1 MEAWQI
7 LITIGIVAFIAEIF
21 TAGFISGSIGIGF
34 LFSAVGSFFGL
45 DAKWQILLFAL
56 GVALTYFL
64 IRPVILKYGYRKSN
78 IKTNRDVLLNKKGIV
93 TQDISA
99 EKNTG
104 RVLID
109 GDDWKA
115 RSENEEIIKQ
125 GTTVKVVSIDSIVL
139 IVKPLN

>member
-1 MEAWQI
+1 MEVWQI
-7 LITIGIVAFIAEIF
+7 LVTIGIVAFIVEIF
-21 TAGFISGSIGIGF
+21 TSGFISGSVGIGF
-34 LFSAVGSFFGL
+34 LFSAVGNYSGL
-45 DAKWQILLFAL
+45 DTTWQILLFAL

-78 IKTNRDVLLNKKGIV
+78 IKTNRDALLDKKGIV
-93 TQDISA
+93 TQEINS

-104 RVLID
+104 RVSID

-115 RSENEEIIKQ
+115 RSENDEIIKQ